1 MFPTTMRTPAKIN
14 LFLDVLARRDDGY
27 HDLLT
32 VFLPVESLSDDLL
45 VESCSAPGVEILCS
59 HPEVPEDETNLCWRA
74 AMAFAAASKRPPAWR
89 ITVTKRIPV
98 AAGLGGG
105 STNAA
110 GVLRLLNEAFSH
122 PLAPAELASLA
133 CSLGADVPF
142 FLLDSPAL
150 ATGIGEKLSPL
161 ASRAEFGLVL
171 LNPGFAISAGW
182 AYQHCRDRERPRPPA
197 VDSTLEGLR
206 QSDLRQIAAGTYNA
220 LEYAALHK
228 FPLLELMQR
237 FLLERGCLAAH
248 VSGSGP
254 TVYGLCPLGTQEEI
268 RAQAKTYFGEGM
280 WTFAASIPNR

>member
-1 MFPTTMRTPAKIN
+1 MRTPAKIN
-14 LFLDVLARRDDGY
+14 LFLDVLARRADGY
-27 HDLLT
+27 HDLVT
-32 VFLPVESLSDDLL
+32 VFLPVDSLADDLR
-45 VESCSAPGVEILCS
+45 VESCSAPGVEIHCS

-89 ITVTKRIPV
+89 ISLTKRIPV

-110 GVLRLLNEAFSH
+110 GVLRLLNETFSH
-122 PLAPAELASLA
+122 PLTPAELASLA

-150 ATGIGEKLSPL
+150 ATGIGEQLAPL
-161 ASRAEFGLVL
+161 VSRAEFGLVL

-182 AYQHCRDRERPRPPA
+182 AYRHCRDRERPCPPA
-197 VDSTLEGLR
+197 VDLTLDGLR
-206 QSDLRQIAAGTYNA
+206 QGDLQQLAAGTYNA

-237 FLLERGCLAAH
+237 FLLEQGCLAAH

-254 TVYGLCPLGTQEEI
+254 TVYGLCPFGRQEEI
-268 RAQAKTYFGEGM
+268 QAQARSCFGEAM
-280 WTFAASIPNR
+280 WTFAAGIPAR